1 MSALM
6 AVVPPASVLKA
17 STPVM
22 APPRVV
28 VPLLLRLR
36 SKPAP
41 VTPARLMA
49 AVPLVSVRLL
59 PNVKARAVM
68 ALLLPARP
76 IVNWPNALNLVS
88 RA

>member
-1 MSALM
+1 MALM
-6 AVVPPASVLKA
+6 AVVPPALVVKA

-28 VPLLLRLR
+28 VPVLLRLR

-41 VTPARLMA
+41 VTLARLIA
-49 AVPLVSVRLL
+49 AVPLVSVRSL
-59 PNVKARAVM
+59 PSVRGRAVM
-68 ALLLPARP
+68 ALLLSARP
-76 IVNWPNALNLVS
+76 MVNWSNALNCVS